1 MIMYRLSCVILLTT
15 MLISTE
21 ARSDGYKLRLEGN
34 KIMGTNNVAQTKDH
48 RFAHNFDFTNSIDHT
63 YETSHGSVDANDT
76 GSGFNFPTGG
86 PNDTFTFRVRSLST
100 LTGGIPAL
108 AA

>member
-1 MIMYRLSCVILLTT
+1 MYRLGCIIVLTT
-15 MLISTE
+15 MLICPE

-48 RFAHNFDFTNSIDHT
+48 RFAHNFDFTNPIDHT

-76 GSGFNFPTGG
+76 GSGFSFPTGG
-86 PNDTFTFRVRSLST
+86 PNDTSMYHVHSLWT
-100 LTGGIPAL
+100 L
-108 AA
+108 